1 MKYLKRS
8 LCFGFL
14 VAFGLM
20 GQADAISADTAF
32 MNLTGKTRPP
42 IGYVQFCN
50 SNPGHCDR
58 VSGQDRSM
66 ELTTDRWEELIR
78 INHLVNQS
86 VIPVS
91 DIDLYALP
99 EVWAFPGR
107 YGDCE
112 DYVLL
117 KRHYL
122 LESGW
127 PAGSLLI
134 TVVRQPDGEGH
145 AVLTV
150 RTDRGDFILDNLQP
164 LVHHWTETPYA
175 YLKRQSSASPTKWVG
190 IDDARGA
197 IGPVATTN

>member
-1 MKYLKRS
+1 MKYFKRS
-8 LCFGFL
+8 VLFGFL
-14 VAFGLM
+14 VAFTML
-20 GQADAISADTAF
+20 GQADATNSDAAF
-32 MNLTGKTRPP
+32 MSLTGETRPP
-42 IGYVQFCN
+42 IGHVQFCKA
-50 SNPGHCDR
+50 NPAHCDS
-58 VSGQDRSM
+58 VAGQDRSM
-66 ELTTDRWEELIR
+66 ELTTERWDELIR

-99 EVWAFPGR
+99 EVWTFPGR

-122 LESGW
+122 LQAGW

-150 RTDRGDFILDNLQP
+150 RTDRGDFILDNLEQ

-175 YLKRQSSASPTKWVG
+175 YVKRQSSKSPKNWEG
-190 IDDARGA
+190 ISDARGPV
-197 IGPVATTN
+197 GPVAATN

>member
-1 MKYLKRS
+1 
-8 LCFGFL
+8 
-14 VAFGLM
+14 
-20 GQADAISADTAF
+20 

-42 IGYVQFCN
+42 IGHVQFCN
-50 SNPGHCDR
+50 SNPEHCKR
-58 VSGQDRSM
+58 VAGQDRSM
-66 ELTTDRWEELIR
+66 ELTAERWDELIR

-91 DIDLYALP
+91 DLDLYARP
-99 EVWAFPGR
+99 EVWTFPGR

-122 LESGW
+122 LEKGW

-134 TVVRQPDGEGH
+134 TVVRRPDGEGH

-164 LVHHWTETPYA
+164 LIHHWTETPYA
-175 YLKRQSSASPTKWVG
+175 YVKRQSSKNPERWEG
-190 IDDARGA
+190 IADARGRV
-197 IGPVATTN
+197 GPVASTN